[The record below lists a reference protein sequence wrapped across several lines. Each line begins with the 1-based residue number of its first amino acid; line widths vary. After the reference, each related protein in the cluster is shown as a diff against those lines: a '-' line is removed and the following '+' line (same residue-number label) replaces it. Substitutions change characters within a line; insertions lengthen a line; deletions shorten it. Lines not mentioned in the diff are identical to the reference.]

1 MYLKE
6 LNLQNF
12 RELNI
17 SQIELSPGINFF
29 SGDNGAGKTS
39 FLEAVYFLSCCKS
52 FRTSD
57 LDNLVAYNQEWL
69 SVNAVAA
76 KSDNSIDHTIA
87 VNRVKNK
94 SRATIDGSVVK
105 KASQLSLLLPSLV
118 MCSEKQRLF
127 IAPPQT
133 RRNFIDWCVFH
144 VKPESINYFSKY
156 DRALRQRNAAIKSKS
171 SESLIKA
178 WDVDLIESGSMI
190 LELRTNL
197 LDKIQHSVRDLSV
210 DGFGSLEFM
219 FNNDIGCGRYDCLV
233 EAIEKG
239 FDQDLRYGFTRYGP
253 HRFDFSVSASGRD
266 VKDNFSRG
274 QTKLLV
280 FYLILA
286 QSAQIKEFSGNNP
299 WLLFD
304 DFTSDFSIDLLGIA
318 LDKLSLFGNQTF
330 ITSAANAAQ
339 KQVEKNSCRLFHVEH
354 GNVKKM
360 I

>member
-1 MYLKE
+1 MYLKQ
-6 LNLQNF
+6 LSLQNF
-12 RELNI
+12 RDLNI
-17 SQIELSPGINFF
+17 PQIELSPGINFF

-39 FLEAVYFLSCCKS
+39 FLEAIYFLSCCKS

-57 LDNLVAYNQEWL
+57 LNNLVAYNQEWL
-69 SVNAVAA
+69 SLNAIATN
-76 KSDNSIDHTIA
+76 SDNCLEHSFV
-87 VNRVKNK
+87 VNRAKNK

-118 MCSEKQRLF
+118 MCSERQRLF

-144 VKPESINYFSKY
+144 VKPESINYFTKY
-156 DRALRQRNAAIKSKS
+156 DRILKQRNAAIKAKS

-190 LELRTNL
+190 LQFRTDL
-197 LDKIQHSVRDLSV
+197 LDKIKQSIGKLSV
-210 DGFGSLEFM
+210 DSFGFDGFEIK
-219 FNNDIGCGRYDCLV
+219 NDTGCGRHESL
-233 EAIEKG
+233 EQAIEKG
-239 FDQDLRYGFTRYGP
+239 FEQDQRYGFTRYGP
-253 HRFDFSVSASGRD
+253 HRFDFSVMVDGRD

-274 QTKLLV
+274 QIKLLV
-280 FYLILA
+280 FYFILA
-286 QSAQIKEFSGNNP
+286 QSILIKEQTGNNP

-304 DFTSDFSIDLLGIA
+304 DFTSDFSVDMLA
-318 LDKLSLFGNQTF
+318 VVMDKLSALDNQTF
-330 ITSAANAAQ
+330 ITSAVDVSKNSY
-339 KQVEKNSCRLFHVEH
+339 EKNNCCLFHVEH